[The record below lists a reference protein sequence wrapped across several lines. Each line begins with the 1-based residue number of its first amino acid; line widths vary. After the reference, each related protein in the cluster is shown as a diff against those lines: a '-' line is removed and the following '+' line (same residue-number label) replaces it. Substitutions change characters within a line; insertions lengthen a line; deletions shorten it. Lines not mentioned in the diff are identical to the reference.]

1 MIMRIDSIS
10 RVVCSFTAIL
20 ALAATAVGQDAGTDS
35 KCHPIGGMVST
46 NVGGFGPNT
55 TMGIVAGD
63 LAGAVGVEIVGISTG
78 SNGLVDVT
86 VHHHWVTVT
95 GETLT
100 IDQAHAYGVYVAPGL
115 LAVTNY
121 QVHIS
126 GGTGRYQNTKGDISV
141 IGEAD
146 FNAGHLVL
154 RFIGQLC
161 SEQ

>member
-1 MIMRIDSIS
+1 MNMRINSIS
-10 RVVCSFTAIL
+10 KVVCSFGAIL
-20 ALAATAVGQDAGTDS
+20 VLAATAAGQSPGTDS
-35 KCHPIGGMVST
+35 DCQPLGGFIST

-55 TMGIVAGD
+55 TMGVVAGD
-63 LAGAVGVEIVGISTG
+63 LAGAVGVEIVGISVG

-95 GETLT
+95 GEMLT

-146 FNAGHLVL
+146 FNTGHLVL
-154 RFIGQLC
+154 RFTGQLC

>member
-1 MIMRIDSIS
+1 MSMRITSIS
-10 RVVCSFTAIL
+10 KVVCSFGAIL
-20 ALAATAVGQDAGTDS
+20 ILAATAAGQSPGTDS
-35 KCHPIGGMVST
+35 NCKPISGFVST

-55 TMGIVAGD
+55 TMGVAVGD
-63 LAGAVGVEIVGISTG
+63 LAGAVGVQILGISVG
-78 SNGLVDVT
+78 SNGLVDVA

-100 IDQAHAYGVYVAPGL
+100 VDKAHAYGVYVAPGL

-121 QVHIS
+121 LVHIS

-154 RFIGQLC
+154 RFTGQLC

>member
-1 MIMRIDSIS
+1 MSMRITSIS
-10 RVVCSFTAIL
+10 KVVCSFGAIL
-20 ALAATAVGQDAGTDS
+20 ILAATAAGQSPGTDS
-35 KCHPIGGMVST
+35 NCKPISGFVST

-55 TMGIVAGD
+55 TMGVAVGD
-63 LAGAVGVEIVGISTG
+63 LAGAVGVQILGISVG
-78 SNGLVDVT
+78 SNGLVDVA

-100 IDQAHAYGVYVAPGL
+100 VDKAHAYGVYVAPGL
-115 LAVTNY
+115 LAVTKY
-121 QVHIS
+121 LVHIS

-154 RFIGQLC
+154 RFTGQLC

>member
-1 MIMRIDSIS
+1 MRINSIS
-10 RVVCSFTAIL
+10 KVVCGFSAIL
-20 ALAATAVGQDAGTDS
+20 VLAATAVGQSPGTDS
-35 KCHPIGGMVST
+35 HCQPIGGFVST
-46 NVGGFGPNT
+46 NVGGWGPNT
-55 TMGIVAGD
+55 TMGVVAGD
-63 LAGAVGVEIVGISTG
+63 LAGAVGVEILGVSVG
-78 SNGLVDVT
+78 SNGLVDIT

-154 RFIGQLC
+154 RFTGQLC